1 MNYGELK
8 THFKDVLNR
17 SDITD
22 AQAVR
27 FISDGIGRIERQLRT
42 AMNEKVKNY
51 TITAQTSS
59 ITLPADFIETV
70 SLYHSDREIR
80 RVPMSQFRKLVNN
93 TYAGKPDVYT
103 RLQQDLLLHPQPSD
117 GTLTLYYYGQFD
129 PMSQDTD
136 ENILAAAAPDLI
148 IYSALTYA
156 SDFYLDERTEQF
168 ETKYQRFLLEVQEQA
183 NDQEMSGGT
192 QVINPAYSYGDY

>member
-1 MNYGELK
+1 MNYGDIK

-27 FISDGIGRIERQLRT
+27 FITDGIGRIERQLRT
-42 AMNEKVKNY
+42 PMNEKVKNY
-51 TITAQTSS
+51 TLTVQTSS

-80 RVPMSQFRKLVNN
+80 RVPMGQFRALVNN

-103 RLQQDLLLHPQPSD
+103 RLQQDILLHPQPSD
-117 GTLTLYYYGQFD
+117 GTITLYYYGSFD
-129 PMSQDTD
+129 TMSADSD

-148 IYSALTYA
+148 IYAALTYA
-156 SDFYLDERTEQF
+156 SDFYIDERTDQF
-168 ETKYQRFLLEVQEQA
+168 EAKYQRFLTEVQEQA
-183 NDQEMSGGT
+183 NDQEMAGGT
-192 QVINPAYSYGDY
+192 LVINPAYSYGDY